1 MTATTQSPKLIEFQ
15 FYQHFIQQHN
25 NPFNYHSKNLINR
38 ERKQGCTCGTMSKM
52 TLIAKGAIPCHLP
65 LIANPGFPIRGLR
78 IRPIPSSISTTITTT
93 GTTTNTAAAAAA
105 AAAAATVT
113 TRAQT
118 YSNTLAIL
126 RLLIVKKGATISIG
140 APFLRV
146 KLLTMPS
153 LVGPLHHFP

>member
-93 GTTTNTAAAAAA
+93 GTTTNTAAEGG
-105 AAAAATVT
+105 VSDSHSGV
-113 TRAQT
+113 
-118 YSNTLAIL
+118 YHLL
-126 RLLIVKKGATISIG
+126 RGNDAEVLQGKAL
-140 APFLRV
+140 
-146 KLLTMPS
+146 
-153 LVGPLHHFP
+153 